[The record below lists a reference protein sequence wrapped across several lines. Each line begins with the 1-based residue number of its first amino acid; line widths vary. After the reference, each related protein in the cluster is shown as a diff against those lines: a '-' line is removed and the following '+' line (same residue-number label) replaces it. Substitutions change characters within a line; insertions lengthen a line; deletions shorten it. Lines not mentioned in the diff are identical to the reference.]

1 MPLIKFLNLRES
13 HPVQSV
19 KNKGNVQSWSHYRG
33 IELMRNT
40 IKPWERVIEPSLNR
54 GVAISEQKY
63 GFMPRKSTTGVM
75 LAFRVFMEKY

>member
-1 MPLIKFLNLRES
+1 
-13 HPVQSV
+13 
-19 KNKGNVQSWSHYRG
+19 
-33 IELMRNT
+33 MRNT
-40 IKPWERVIEPSLNR
+40 IKPWERVVEPSLNR